1 MALTLAQI
9 VERLGGELAG
19 PGSVSVSRVSTLE
32 AAGPDEIAFLSNAR
46 YRAQL
51 ESTRAA
57 AVIVSPADAPLTGLP
72 RIVTPNPYAYMA
84 RASALLSPAARPAAG
99 VHPAASVHPRA
110 CVAPDASVGAG
121 SVVGAEA
128 VVGARAVVGPGC
140 TVGERASIGADSV
153 LHARVSVYDDC
164 VVGARCVLHAGVVV
178 GADGFGF
185 AEEAGRWVKVP
196 QIGRAV
202 LGDDVELGANTCID
216 RGALGDTVVEE
227 GVKMDNLIQVGHNV
241 VVGAHTAI
249 AACAGIA
256 GSTRVGRHCKIGGAA
271 MIHGHIS
278 ICDHAV
284 VAAGT
289 MVRKSIDT
297 PGLYDGFFPALPHRE
312 WMRNLAHFNRLDEI
326 AEAVRRLQRG
336 RRTEE
341 ADES

>member
-1 MALTLAQI
+1 MPLTLAQI
-9 VERLGGELAG
+9 VDRLGGELAG
-19 PGSVSVSRVSTLE
+19 PGDVLVSRVSTLD
-32 AAGPDEIAFLSNAR
+32 AAGPDELAFLASAR

-51 ESTRAA
+51 ESTHAA
-57 AVIVSPADAPLTGLP
+57 AVILSPADAGLTGRP
-72 RIVTPNPYAYMA
+72 RIIAPNPYAYMA
-84 RASALLSPAARPAAG
+84 RASALLIPPRQPAPG
-99 VHPAASVHPRA
+99 VHPAAAVHPEA
-110 CVAPDASVGAG
+110 VVAPDASVGPGSALGAG
-121 SVVGAEA
+121 A

-140 TVGERASIGADSV
+140 TIGERVSIGADSL

-164 VVGARCVLHAGVVV
+164 VVGARCVLHSGVVI

-185 AEEAGRWVKVP
+185 AEEEGRWIKVP

-241 VVGAHTAI
+241 FVGAHTAI

-256 GSTRVGRHCKIGGAA
+256 GSTRIGRHCKIGGAA
-271 MIHGHIS
+271 MIHGHIT

-289 MVRKSIDT
+289 MVRRSIDT
-297 PGLYDGFFPALPHRE
+297 PGVYDGFFPALPHRE
-312 WMRNLAHFNRLDEI
+312 WMKNLAHFNRLHEL
-326 AEAVRRLQRG
+326 AEAVRRLQGG
-336 RRTEE
+336 RPTEE